1 MTTKTPQWTKL
12 VRTPLRVREQKR
24 LRECGGQVR
33 SPADVARFLG
43 ERAVAEDVEVFYV
56 LALNSQH
63 VITAVTELTRG
74 ILNASLVA
82 PREVFR
88 WALAMN
94 AADIVL
100 AHNHPSGDTTPS
112 QDDRNVTKSLVEA
125 GRIVEIPVLDHVILG
140 SPGFYSF
147 AEAGLL

>member
-1 MTTKTPQWTKL
+1 MTKTPRWTKL
-12 VRTPLRVREQKR
+12 VSTPLRVREQKR
-24 LRECGGQVR
+24 LRECNGQVR
-33 SPADVARFLG
+33 GPRDVAKFLG
-43 ERAVAEDVEVFYV
+43 ERASAEDVEVFYV
-56 LALNSQH
+56 LALNTQH

-100 AHNHPSGDTTPS
+100 AHNHPSGDVTPS
-112 QDDRNVTKSLVEA
+112 QDDRNVTHALVEA
-125 GRIVEIPVLDHVILG
+125 GRVVEIPVLDHVILG

-147 AEAGLL
+147 AEAGLI